1 MKHRIISILVVI
13 CLLFGMM
20 PTAFAAKMPDFSGN
34 CTETITWEL
43 EPKEGILTIS
53 GEGEI
58 PDYSYGVTAPW
69 YPCRS
74 RITKVVLSEG
84 ITAIGAYAF
93 YACDQLVMADVSA
106 CTLSYVGEGAF
117 EDCAALTS
125 FFPNVPEEFSVGANA
140 FSACTSLVDF
150 QLGTAPEHPLASL
163 RVGEEAFYSCTSLT
177 VLRLQAAAG
186 EIGRAAAAECTALY
200 KVLLPDTCA
209 RLEPD
214 TFRHCPRLTEISI
227 PQGVCSIGR
236 RCFSGC
242 NALST
247 LTFPETLE
255 TVAPGAFA
263 GCPAMTLGFYGDA
276 PAFAAVGDPVPSFP
290 VGSVITFP
298 YDAEGWSWPSCKG
311 YESNMR
317 FPDPC
322 ETFRDL
328 DVGAWY
334 IPSVQHVYY
343 TGLMNGVREGEF
355 VPKNPMTRA
364 QLVTVLYRLAGTPKT
379 DAECVFTDVQEGA
392 YYYSAMLWAQE
403 NKLVNG
409 VTATTFGPGREIT
422 RQQLCVI
429 LFRYAGALGM
439 PLNLRASLD
448 SFTDT
453 NLLSNYARD
462 PMSWCVAMGFINGK
476 PGGRLDPAG
485 SATRVEIAK
494 ILTAFHTYLAKEKLA
509 EYDGWEEAFKP
520 QEEEPGIDR
529 ESHAYIYAN
538 EILKTIN
545 QMRSASGLKELTW
558 SDRLY
563 RAAEV
568 RAQEISQ
575 TGFFGHTRPDGT
587 GYATVFAEFEITS
600 NTRNEIV
607 AHGYDSAESLVSIW
621 ATASST
627 SPVLKAVVYS
637 NAAVGV
643 YHSEEL
649 NKDYFVLL
657 VTG

>member
-1 MKHRIISILVVI
+1 MKHRIICILVAF

-20 PTAFAAKMPDFSGN
+20 PTVYAAKMPDFSGS

-43 EPKEGILTIS
+43 DPAEGILTIS

-74 RITKVVLSEG
+74 RIMRVVLSEG

-106 CTLSYVGEGAF
+106 CTLSYVGDGAF
-117 EDCAALTS
+117 EDCASLTS
-125 FFPNVPEEFSVGANA
+125 FAANVTEEFSVGAQA
-140 FSACTSLVDF
+140 FSSCTSLVDF
-150 QLGTAPEHPLASL
+150 QLITAEEMPLACL
-163 RVGEEAFYSCTSLT
+163 KVGEEAFNSCTSLT
-177 VLRLQAAAG
+177 VLRLQADSG
-186 EIGRAAAAECTALY
+186 EIGRGAMRDCTALY
-200 KVLLPDTCA
+200 KVQLPASCA

-214 TFRHCPRLTEISI
+214 TFLSCARLAEISI
-227 PQGVCSIGR
+227 PQDLCYIGR

-242 NALST
+242 ASLSALS
-247 LTFPETLE
+247 FPATLE

-263 GCPAMTLGFYGDA
+263 GCPAMTLEFAGAA
-276 PAFAAVGDPVPSFP
+276 PAFAASTDPVPSFP
-290 VGSVITFP
+290 AGSVISFP
-298 YDAEGWSWPSCKG
+298 YDAEGWLWPSCKG
-311 YESNMR
+311 YESNMI

-328 DVGAWY
+328 QVGAWY

-343 TGLMNGVREGEF
+343 TGLMNGVRDGEF

-364 QLVTVLYRLAGTPKT
+364 QLVTVLYRLAGSPEVE
-379 DAECVFTDVQEGA
+379 AECTFTDVKEGTF
-392 YYYSAMLWAQE
+392 YYSAMLWAQE

-409 VTATTFGPGREIT
+409 VTATTFGPSVKIT
-422 RQQLCVI
+422 REQLCVI

-439 PLNLRASLD
+439 PLTAREALD
-448 SFTDT
+448 SFVDA
-453 NLLSNYARD
+453 NRLSNYARD

-476 PGGRLDPAG
+476 PGGKLDPAG
-485 SATRVEIAK
+485 TATRVEIAK
-494 ILTAFHTYLAKEKLA
+494 ILTAFHTYLAGEKLA

-529 ESHAYIYAN
+529 ESRAYLYAN
-538 EILKTIN
+538 EILEIIN
-545 QMRSASGLKELTW
+545 MQRSANGLNALTW
-558 SDRLY
+558 NDRLY

-575 TGFFGHTRPDGT
+575 SGFFGHTRPDGT
-587 GYATVFAEFEITS
+587 GYATVFTEFEITS
-600 NTRNEIV
+600 NTRNEII

-627 SPVLKAVVYS
+627 SPVLHAVVYS

-643 YHSEEL
+643 YHSDEL